1 MKKILILAI
10 FAMTCS
16 SLWADD
22 FESILLQIEQNN
34 TTLRAVRDGVEAEK
48 AENHTALT
56 LADPEVEY
64 SHYWGSP
71 SAVGGRN
78 DFSVSQALDF
88 ATLFGVKRQMA
99 RSKDE
104 LADVNYEKRRLEV
117 LMEAS
122 RLLVDVVYYNRCLD
136 RHRSQQQEM
145 KRAVELSEKAFK
157 AGRINRLD
165 LNKPRLALA
174 ELNATVAEEE
184 ILREEALLRLKQLNG
199 GNVVTIG
206 QIDYSVPQSMA
217 HGRLSVNKQ
226 REEAEQRV
234 AENEVRM
241 AKSQSMPQ
249 LTVGYAS
256 ELTRDEKFRGIT
268 VGMSVPLWS
277 NKHNVKRAK
286 ALQQA
291 ARSEQQDVLFRIQ
304 SEYENQ
310 KARAERLRQYAQTLA
325 ENVPELSSKVVLHD
339 AFERGDISALDY
351 YLELTS
357 DYELQ
362 HKALLAER
370 DYQQALV
377 VLAWY

>member
-1 MKKILILAI
+1 
-10 FAMTCS
+10 MTCS
-16 SLWADD
+16 GLWADD

-64 SHYWGSP
+64 SHYWGAP

-104 LADVNYEKRRLEV
+104 LADVDYEERRLEV

-184 ILREEALLRLKQLNG
+184 MLREEALLRLKQLNG
-199 GNVVTIG
+199 GNAVTIG
-206 QIDYSVPQSMA
+206 EVDYSVPQSMV

-268 VGMSVPLWS
+268 VGMSVPLWN

>member
-16 SLWADD
+16 GLWADD

-104 LADVNYEKRRLEV
+104 LADVNYEERRLEV

-184 ILREEALLRLKQLNG
+184 MLREEALLRLKQLNG

-268 VGMSVPLWS
+268 VGMSVSLWS

-310 KARAERLRQYAQTLA
+310 KARAEHLRQYAQTLA

>member
-104 LADVNYEKRRLEV
+104 LADVNYEERRLEV
-117 LMEAS
+117 LVEAS

-184 ILREEALLRLKQLNG
+184 MLREEALLRLKQLNG

-217 HGRLSVNKQ
+217 HGRLSVIKQ

-234 AENEVRM
+234 AENELRM

-325 ENVPELSSKVVLHD
+325 ENVPKLSSKVVLHD